1 MNDDKITELFIKLNS
16 ELASLNTNMKTVLD
30 KLTNHEQRLMNL
42 ETKKESDWKTQLLML
57 LAKAI
62 VIGAVSIGSLVGAGS
77 IIRSVLGVFT
87 KTKNTIDT
95 WVGRLQKILDC
106 LKSILSK
113 LDDNKLDSQEID
125 DSVAE
130 IEKVVKAW

>member
-1 MNDDKITELFIKLNS
+1 MVKWMIKKYIVGKVNGL
-16 ELASLNTNMKTVLD
+16 
-30 KLTNHEQRLMNL
+30 L
-42 ETKKESDWKTQLLML
+42 EVNQ
-57 LAKAI
+57 AN
-62 VIGAVSIGSLVGAGS
+62 VV
-77 IIRSVLGVFT
+77 

-95 WVGRLQKILDC
+95 WIGRLQKILDC